1 MESSTDPTSK
11 QFHCFKT
18 IIPNKKMSND
28 SQDDSLPVP
37 FPVPALPVSVQMET
51 KDSPPETKDTGSD
64 SSPTQSENSVA
75 ENTSMETETV
85 ESSAASADPPVSS
98 PSTQESNPV
107 FEAVDPPEWDPQNL
121 GVHVYGDAQETP
133 TELFA
138 RLPLIAL
145 LALQQ
150 YEQGLLPN
158 TTPEQVQEILNS
170 WRSAPW
176 KTAQEIQAK
185 REEYLQFKFNEW
197 LKSSQRSTTPVSSD
211 SQQSDSHLEK
221 RARLTRTI

>member
-1 MESSTDPTSK
+1 
-11 QFHCFKT
+11 
-18 IIPNKKMSND
+18 MSND
-28 SQDDSLPVP
+28 SQDDSLPALS
-37 FPVPALPVSVQMET
+37 PVPANPVSVQMET
-51 KDSPPETKDTGSD
+51 NEPSAETKDTGSD
-64 SSPTQSENSVA
+64 SSPTQAENPVS

-85 ESSAASADPPVSS
+85 EPSAVPTDPPVSS
-98 PSTQESNPV
+98 PPTPAENPV
-107 FEAVDPPEWDPQNL
+107 SEAVDPPQWDPQNL

-221 RARLTRTI
+221 RARVTRTI

>member
-1 MESSTDPTSK
+1 
-11 QFHCFKT
+11 
-18 IIPNKKMSND
+18 MSND
-28 SQDDSLPVP
+28 SQDDSLPALS
-37 FPVPALPVSVQMET
+37 PVPANPVSVPMETNEPSAET
-51 KDSPPETKDTGSD
+51 KDAGSD

-85 ESSAASADPPVSS
+85 EPSAVPTDPPVSS

-107 FEAVDPPEWDPQNL
+107 SEAVDPPQWDPQNL
-121 GVHVYGDAQETP
+121 GVHVYGDAQQTP

-221 RARLTRTI
+221 RARVTRTI